1 MKAKVKQDYRWDNL
15 RAFSGSEFVKYEY
28 RTVPAGCEKEAQAH
42 PALEIEA
49 AAPVKK
55 EVEPKLEYKQPEH
68 TKSSRKK
75 DLIKSSGEEE

>member
-28 RTVPAGCEKEAQAH
+28 RPVPVGCEKEAKAH

-49 AAPVKK
+49 EIVVIK
-55 EVEPKLEYKQPEH
+55 EVKPPEH
-68 TKSSRKK
+68 PKSSRKK
-75 DLIKSSGEEE
+75 DLIKSSGEDE